1 MRKIVGEKMKIL
13 FGIGITVAAV
23 SFMIGNYVIVSSIH
37 NAFKEEKK

>member
-1 MRKIVGEKMKIL
+1 MRDRMKIL

-23 SFMIGNYVIVSSIH
+23 SLMIGNYVIVGSIH